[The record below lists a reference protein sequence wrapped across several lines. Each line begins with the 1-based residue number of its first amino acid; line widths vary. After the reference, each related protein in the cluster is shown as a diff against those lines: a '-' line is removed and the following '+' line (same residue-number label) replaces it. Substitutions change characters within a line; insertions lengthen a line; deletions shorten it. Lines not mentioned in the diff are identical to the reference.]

1 MLRAIVHD
9 GETRSAG
16 LATVFDLTFLG
27 TGTSTGIPVI
37 GCDCDTCASPDP
49 RDTRLRSS
57 ALGRVDGAAI
67 LIDTSPDLRAQ
78 LLRARTTRIDAVL
91 YTHAHADHT
100 AGLDELRQFNV
111 LQQSRIPVWAEQAT
125 ARDLG
130 QRFAYAFDHSFS
142 WFGGKPDLD
151 LHVFDRDRPFEIAGI
166 TVRPIPVMHGTLPI
180 VGFRIGQLAY
190 VTDMKSI
197 TPEAS
202 NLLRD
207 LDVLVL
213 TALRTKPHPAHLS
226 LPEALDLIAEL
237 APRRAYLTH
246 LSHDMGLHADVAA
259 SLPNLVRIAEDGLVV
274 SGIALV
280 DDNRHAAIERG
291 GVKTG

>member
-1 MLRAIVHD
+1 MHPT
-9 GETRSAG
+9 GQT
-16 LATVFDLTFLG
+16 TVFDLTFLG
-27 TGTSTGIPVI
+27 TGTSTGVPVI
-37 GCDCDTCASPDP
+37 GCDCDICRSTDP

-57 ALGRVDGAAI
+57 ALVRTDHATI

-111 LQQSRIPVWAEQAT
+111 LQQARIPVWAETTT
-125 ARDLG
+125 ARDIA
-130 QRFAYAFDHSFS
+130 QRFAYAVDHTFS
-142 WFGGKPDLD
+142 WFGGKPDID
-151 LHVFDRDRPFEIAGI
+151 LNVFDREQPFQVAGI
-166 TVRPIPVMHGTLPI
+166 MIQPIPIMHGTLPI

-190 VTDMKSI
+190 LTDMKSM
-197 TPEAS
+197 TPDAMD
-202 NLLRD
+202 LLRD

-226 LPEALDLIAEL
+226 LSEALDVVAEL
-237 APRRAYLTH
+237 APRRAFLTH
-246 LSHDMGLHADVAA
+246 LSHDMGHHADVAVT
-259 SLPNLVRIAEDGLVV
+259 LPDHVRIAEDGLVV

-280 DDNRHAAIERG
+280 DDDRHAAIGPGRTQAG
-291 GVKTG
+291 